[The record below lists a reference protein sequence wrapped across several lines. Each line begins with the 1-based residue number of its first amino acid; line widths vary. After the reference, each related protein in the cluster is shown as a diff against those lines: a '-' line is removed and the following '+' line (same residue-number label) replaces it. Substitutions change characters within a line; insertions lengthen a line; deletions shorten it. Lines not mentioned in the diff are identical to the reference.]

1 MVAWNKK
8 SLKVEMLDISFQHIN
23 MKAMFQEG
31 IKWHFI
37 TVYASLNEDKRRV
50 LQEDLKK
57 ITDRIN
63 GAWMIV
69 GDFNDISSS
78 LGKKGGA
85 QVSIRRCKTFRERI
99 NNYKLIDI
107 NMIGPKF
114 IWCRPIYHG
123 GQRIYERLDKALCND
138 DWSFDF
144 PEARVKVLARVEFSN
159 HHPILTYLN
168 KGHNFKIQKRFRFE
182 SA

>member
-1 MVAWNKK
+1 MLVIMETRCNPSKLAKSVNTMDFDGIVVANNEGYARGIMVAWNKK

-31 IKWHFI
+31 IKWHFT
-37 TVYASLNEDKRRV
+37 TVYASPNEDKRRV

-78 LGKKGGA
+78 VGKKGGA

-107 NMIGPKF
+107 NMIDPKF
-114 IWCRPIYHG
+114 IWCGPIYHG
-123 GQRIYERLDKALCND
+123 CQRIYKRLDKALCND
-138 DWSFDF
+138 D
-144 PEARVKVLARVEFSN
+144 
-159 HHPILTYLN
+159 
-168 KGHNFKIQKRFRFE
+168 
-182 SA
+182 